1 MSVKAFSFG
10 GGVQSM
16 AALVLAVQGKIDYQT
31 FLFSNVGDDSEYP
44 RTIDYL
50 HAIAIPYAKANG
62 IRLEILKKV
71 RRDGTEETLW
81 QSLMRADKSID
92 IPVRMSNGAPG
103 NRSCTADYKIRVIS
117 KWMKQH
123 GATKEAPGEV
133 GIGISLDEFQRM
145 KDSQIPY
152 IRNEYP
158 LIDLRIDR
166 QDCKNLILA
175 AGLPVPPKSSCF
187 FCPFHTIRAWQ
198 DLYDK
203 EPELFQRS
211 VELERTL
218 NDRRRSLGKD
228 EVWLT
233 SKNRP
238 LDEVVTG
245 AHQGQLVMFQAEDE
259 GQYSCG
265 PFTCSGAA

>member
-10 GGVQSM
+10 GGVQST
-16 AALVLAVQGKIDYQT
+16 AALVLAAQGKIDYKT

-44 RTIDYL
+44 KTIEYL
-50 HAIAIPYAKANG
+50 HNVAIPYAQAHG
-62 IRLEILKKV
+62 IDLQILMKHRKGV
-71 RRDGTEETLW
+71 PETLW
-81 QSLMRADKSID
+81 ESLMRDNRSIG

-103 NRSCTADYKIRVIS
+103 NRSCTADFKIKVIA

-123 GATKEAPGEV
+123 GATKQAPGAV

-145 KDSQIPY
+145 KDSMLPH

-158 LIDLRIDR
+158 LIDLRLDR
-166 QDCKNLILA
+166 QDCVNLISR

-198 DLYDK
+198 ELYDK

-211 VELERTL
+211 VFLEQTL
-218 NDRRRSLGKD
+218 NERRRSLGKD

-233 SKNRP
+233 SKAMP
-238 LDEVVTG
+238 LDQVVNG
-245 AHQGQLVMFQAEDE
+245 SHQNQLALFPDE
-259 GQYSCG
+259 EGEQHSCG
-265 PFTCSGAA
+265 PFVCAAS